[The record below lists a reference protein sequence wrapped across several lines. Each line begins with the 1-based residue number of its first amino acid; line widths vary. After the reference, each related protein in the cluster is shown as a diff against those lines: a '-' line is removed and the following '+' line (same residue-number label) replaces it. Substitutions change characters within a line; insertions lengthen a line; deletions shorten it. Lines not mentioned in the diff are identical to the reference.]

1 MLSHFSHVQLFAALW
16 TAARQAPLS
25 MGFSTQEYWSG
36 LPYPLP
42 GPLPEP
48 GIEPGSP
55 AVQADSLSLSHRGS
69 PMDLTTLSPCSAPCG
84 TCFVIV
90 GSLEKQVA
98 QREAVTC
105 QRPHAGGRQPQDWNP
120 WAPLLWWRGGA
131 AGPTYSTDL
140 PCPPGHASP
149 DAVPAPQMPPPLLTE
164 AQGHTL
170 SLWKPGQFSCLL
182 PPPLS
187 LPLSGEQV
195 VI

>member
-1 MLSHFSHVQLFAALW
+1 MPPGGLDCGCLVMSGMSALSDSATLW

-69 PMDLTTLSPCSAPCG
+69 PTDLTTLSPCSAPCG
-84 TCFVIV
+84 TCFVIA

-120 WAPLLWWRGGA
+120 WAPLLWWRGG
-131 AGPTYSTDL
+131 G
-140 PCPPGHASP
+140 
-149 DAVPAPQMPPPLLTE
+149 AVPLTAPICPVLLVTHHLMLSQPLKC
-164 AQGHTL
+164 HHH
-170 SLWKPGQFSCLL
+170 S
-182 PPPLS
+182 
-187 LPLSGEQV
+187 
-195 VI
+195 